1 MKNQDWNI
9 LYKQNL
15 VYSEKTET
23 QNRKASPASAMVQPQ
38 K

>member
-1 MKNQDWNI
+1 MKNQEWNT

-23 QNRKASPASAMVQPQ
+23 QNREASLASAMVQPQ

>member
-1 MKNQDWNI
+1 MKNQEWNT

-15 VYSEKTET
+15 VYSEKTEI
-23 QNRKASPASAMVQPQ
+23 QNREASLASSTVQPQ